1 MQAGKENRKV
11 KYTKMVIRES
21 LFELLE
27 TKRLNQIT
35 VKELCY
41 LADINRST
49 FYSHYTDLFDLVQ
62 KLEEALIKDLKAV
75 IKFENIGQDNQLE
88 MFVDIFSHI
97 KNHVEDYQIMLL
109 NPNSSRILDEII
121 AEAYEHHLLALKDIQ
136 VPISKNMVDY
146 SIALVSSG
154 SARVIMKWIE
164 NDFAESPQEMA
175 RLINHFTNTGFA
187 SLPLDNQN
195 TRTVSKI

>member
-1 MQAGKENRKV
+1 MKAVKENRKV

-21 LFELLE
+21 LFKLL
-27 TKRLNQIT
+27 KAKQLNQIT
-35 VKELCY
+35 VKELCK
-41 LADINRST
+41 LADINRGT
-49 FYSHYTDLFDLVQ
+49 FYSHYMDLFDLVQ
-62 KLEEALIKDLKAV
+62 KLEEALIEDMKAV

-97 KNHVEDYQIMLL
+97 KNNIEEYQILLL

-121 AEAYEHHLLALKDIQ
+121 AEAYEHHLLALEDIK

-146 SIALVSSG
+146 SFALVSSG
-154 SARVIMKWIE
+154 SARVIMKWIK
-164 NDFAESPQEMA
+164 NDFAEPPQEMA

-187 SLPLDNQN
+187 SLPA
-195 TRTVSKI
+195 VSTH

>member
-1 MQAGKENRKV
+1 MKAGKENRKV

-21 LFELLE
+21 LFKLLK
-27 TKRLNQIT
+27 TKQLNQIT
-35 VKELCY
+35 VKELCK
-41 LADINRST
+41 LADINRGT

-62 KLEEALIKDLKAV
+62 KLEEALIEDMKAV

-97 KNHVEDYQIMLL
+97 KNNIEEYQILLL

-121 AEAYEHHLLALKDIQ
+121 AEAYEHHLLALEDIK

-146 SIALVSSG
+146 SFALVSSG
-154 SARVIMKWIE
+154 SARVIMKWIK
-164 NDFAESPQEMA
+164 NDFAEPPQEMA
-175 RLINHFTNTGFA
+175 RLINHFTNTGFS
-187 SLPLDNQN
+187 SLSA
-195 TRTVSKI
+195 TRTYQYGSVGG